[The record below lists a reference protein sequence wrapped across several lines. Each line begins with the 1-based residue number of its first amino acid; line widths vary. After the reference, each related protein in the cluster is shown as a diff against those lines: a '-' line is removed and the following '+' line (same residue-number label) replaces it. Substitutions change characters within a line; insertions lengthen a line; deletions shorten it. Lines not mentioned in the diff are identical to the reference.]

1 LEEKRLEE
9 ENINNYDNTD
19 TTNIINNNS
28 ENDLNNPKIKIMDEK
43 IEINQEREE
52 NNAIIVDAK
61 EKNKESEKT
70 ETNVVIESQK
80 KKEEHKA
87 KEKTNDDEEIAIDFT
102 KTKERIIGFFKTNKK
117 SSKNKHKEEHHSH
130 HHEKEQ
136 GSGKKDSEE
145 ISIDFKEVGNV
156 FKKNAKWVIP
166 ILLIFIAIFV
176 SSYFRMM
183 PSELPITDDWAEN
196 SVNNFY
202 KQQIQQQINQQYP
215 NLPAQNKGALVEK
228 ELQNFLK
235 ENKDLVKQQTEATS
249 QEYKNYFKDDSGQTY
264 LLAIDPYYWFAESRN
279 YVENGQ
285 LGDGINSE
293 GEKIFSLRN
302 GREDKSIT
310 QLSFHPLFQGMLFKM
325 LSFFNRDLTLLRVS
339 FLLPAIL
346 IALSL
351 IPAFFIGRKI
361 AGNVGGFFA
370 AIIIAINSALL
381 GRTPAGF
388 SDTDPY
394 NILFPLIIA
403 WLFLESYTIKEKW
416 KKISALGLAGL
427 FTGFYAISWGGW
439 HNIVNFIVYAAIAYL
454 LYQTFIHRSEFKKGV
469 TNFFKN
475 KEIKNT
481 LLVLFTYI
489 ISSGVFVTLFKSFKD
504 FIRIPLRPFQFIF
517 LKDVA
522 VKSIWPN
529 VLTTVAEFN
538 EIAFSNIVSQ
548 MGGTLLFFIGILG
561 IILTFINKNKE
572 GDRKIHY
579 AIFLTLWFI
588 GTAYSFT
595 QGIRFSILLVPAFA
609 ISFGA
614 AIGIIYQWTSSWLNK
629 ELKLSKYLAKGLVL
643 LIFCLLLISPITSAE
658 NIAKSEIPSMND
670 AWYGTLTK
678 IKNTSADAIITS
690 WWDFGHWFYAISERK
705 VTFDG
710 GDQGERIHWVGKTLL
725 TDDEQ
730 LSIGLL
736 RMLNCGQEKPVHTLE
751 KFLEDDAVKA
761 VNILNEI
768 MIINDKKEAIK
779 ILKNEGLAT
788 EQIAEVIK
796 LTYCEDLIDQYY
808 ITSEDMVGKAGV
820 WGHFGSWDFN
830 KALMYQTV
838 SKNQDNGKQIL
849 IEQFG
854 LNEEAADQYYYN
866 IINTDADRWIAP
878 WPGYHTGLKGCDFV
892 SESLISCSTT
902 IQGQNVNFLVEL
914 NTYEVS
920 LENNQGIVP
929 NSIVYA
935 TKEGI
940 KEKKIEGQ
948 KMGSSFVLVPNGNGY
963 KFMITD
969 PLQANSMF
977 TKLFYFEGHGLKCF
991 NKFDDQQQITG
1002 GGRII
1007 TWTVDFNCQ
1016 QENNIFFLPKPLKE
1030 EINAAHILVST
1041 EDKSDEEA
1049 LILIQEIKDQVTI
1062 NNFAELA
1069 KKYSQ
1074 DSGSA
1079 VNGGNL
1085 GWFGKGLMVPEF
1097 EEATFSLNVGDI
1109 SEPIKT
1115 QFGYHLIHLIDKR
1128 TS

>member
-9 ENINNYDNTD
+9 ENTNNTNNINTVNI
-19 TTNIINNNS
+19 TNDIINNNPEVNINDPEVKILAEETEIAKEETTINFKENNQEHKIEES
-28 ENDLNNPKIKIMDEK
+28 KSNDKEKENDDEK
-43 IEINQEREE
+43 
-52 NNAIIVDAK
+52 
-61 EKNKESEKT
+61 
-70 ETNVVIESQK
+70 
-80 KKEEHKA
+80 KA
-87 KEKTNDDEEIAIDFT
+87 DKDEEIAFDFT
-102 KTKERIIGFFKTNKK
+102 KTKEKIVGFFKTDKK
-117 SSKNKHKEEHHSH
+117 SNKNKHKEQHHSH

-136 GSGKKDSEE
+136 NSEKKDSEE
-145 ISIDFKEVGNV
+145 TSFDLKEINNV
-156 FKKNAKWVIP
+156 FKKNAKWLIP
-166 ILLIFIAIFV
+166 VLLIFIAIFV

-183 PSELPITDDWAEN
+183 PSDLPITDAWAEN
-196 SVNNFY
+196 SVDNFY
-202 KQQIQQQINQQYP
+202 KQQIQQQIDQQYP
-215 NLPAQNKGALVEK
+215 NLPPQNKGALVEK
-228 ELQNFLK
+228 EFQNFLDNN
-235 ENKDLVKQQTEATS
+235 EDLVKQQTQSTS

-285 LGDGINSE
+285 LGDGTNSE
-293 GEKIFSLRN
+293 GDRIFSLRG

-310 QLSFHPLFQGMLFKM
+310 QLSFHPLFQGMLFKV

-403 WLFLESYTIKEKW
+403 WLFLEAYTIKEKW
-416 KKISALGLAGL
+416 QKLSVLGLAGL

-454 LYQTFIHRSEFKKGV
+454 LYQTFIHRSEFKKGI

-481 LLVLFTYI
+481 LLVLFAYV
-489 ISSGVFVTLFKSFKD
+489 ISSGIFVTWFKSFED

-517 LKDVA
+517 MKDVA

-538 EIAFSNIVSQ
+538 EIAFSNIIAQ
-548 MGGTLLFFIGILG
+548 MGGTLLFFIGVLG
-561 IILTFINKNKE
+561 IVLTFVNKNKE
-572 GDRKIHY
+572 GKRRIHY

-595 QGIRFSILLVPAFA
+595 QGVRFSILLVPAFA

-614 AIGIIYQWTSSWLNK
+614 AIGIIYQWTSGWLNK

-643 LIFCLLLISPITSAE
+643 LIFCLLLIAPITSADK
-658 NIAKSEIPSMND
+658 IGKSEIPSMND
-670 AWYGTLTK
+670 AWYSTLTK
-678 IKNTSADAIITS
+678 IKDTSNDAMITS
-690 WWDFGHWFYAISERK
+690 WWDFGHWFYAISERR

-730 LSIGLL
+730 VSVGLL
-736 RMLNCGQEKPVHTLE
+736 RMLNCGQEKPVHILE
-751 KFLEDDAVKA
+751 EFLENDAVKA
-761 VNILNEI
+761 VDVLNKI
-768 MIINDKKEAIK
+768 MVVNDKKEAIK
-779 ILKNEGLAT
+779 ILKNEGLTT

-838 SKNQDNGKQIL
+838 IKDKDNGKQIL
-849 IEQFG
+849 MNQFG
-854 LNEEAADQYYYN
+854 LDEEKADQYYYN

-878 WPGYHTGLKGCDFV
+878 WPGYHTGIKGCDLV
-892 SESLISCSTT
+892 SGTSQLSCSNSV
-902 IQGQNVNFLVEL
+902 QGQNINFLIDL
-914 NTYEVS
+914 NTYQVS
-920 LENNQGIVP
+920 IEGNPNVVP

-940 KEKKIEGQ
+940 KEKELEGQ
-948 KMGSSFVLVPNGNGY
+948 KLGSSLVLIPNGEGY
-963 KFMITD
+963 KILLAD

-991 NKFDDQQQITG
+991 NKFDDQQQMTG

-1016 QENNIFFLPKPLKE
+1016 QENSIFFLPKPLKE
-1030 EINAAHILVST
+1030 EVNAAHILIST
-1041 EDKSDEEA
+1041 EDKSEEEA
-1049 LILIQEIKDQVTI
+1049 LILIQEIESQATI
-1062 NNFAELA
+1062 ESFAELA

-1074 DSGSA
+1074 DPGSA
-1079 VNGGNL
+1079 VNGGTL
-1085 GWFGKGLMVPEF
+1085 GWFGKGLMVQEF
-1097 EEATFSLNVGDI
+1097 EEATFSLNIGEI
-1109 SEPIKT
+1109 SKPVKT
-1115 QFGYHLIHLIDKR
+1115 QFGYHLIYLVDKR
-1128 TS
+1128 MS